1 MYYSIVG
8 EDVEDSLPGRT
19 EHRSAHLAR
28 LQALVEQGRL
38 LVAGPNPAVDSSDPG
53 TAGFTGSVV
62 IAEFESLG
70 AAQMWAETDPYLSG
84 GVYKSVS
91 VKPYKLVLP

>member
-8 EDVEDSLPGRT
+8 EDVADSLPGRV
-19 EHRSAHLAR
+19 EHRPAHLAR

-53 TAGFTGSVV
+53 AAGFTGSVV
-62 IAEFESLG
+62 IAEFESLD
-70 AAQMWAETDPYLSG
+70 AAQLWADADPYLSG

-91 VKPYKLVLP
+91 VKPYKPVLP